1 VKEAD
6 ILGTIDTAGLA
17 QHCFAILDQPEHTRR
32 HLVETVMM
40 IDAGGQQRMFLIVF
54 DRLLPSAF
62 PKPKT
67 PHN

>member
-6 ILGTIDTAGLA
+6 LLGTSDAADLA
-17 QHCFAILDQPEHTRR
+17 QHCFAVLDQPEHARR
-32 HLVETVMM
+32 HRIETVMM

-62 PKPKT
+62 PKPKRRN
-67 PHN
+67 P